1 MKLVKLSLVAALAAG
16 AFSAANATPVEEAI
30 KDIDVSGVLRYRYD
44 TGRFGNRG
52 YGFEDQRSSINDRQ
66 NHNYRAQLNFSGAIA
81 DNFKAFVQFDY
92 SAKDGGYGP
101 DSVSNTSNT
110 LNVRQLYLTYTNED
124 VATSVIAGKQQ
135 LNTIWTDNGI
145 DGLVGTGI
153 KVVNNSIDGLTL
165 AAFAVDSFNTDT
177 EGDTLAG
184 SKIFNGYVE
193 KNSKNFPEGT
203 KLNINPYAGNLYGAA
218 AIGSYD
224 IAGGQFNPQ
233 LWLSYLNDTGF
244 FYALDVA
251 YNTTIFDGVNWNIE
265 GAYLGN
271 SLDSKMKSKNTA
283 IVTEY
288 DGNGKSD
295 VITGDEM
302 MANGNL
308 FALKGTVA
316 VNGWDA
322 SLGGIYYGKKDK
334 LTINTL
340 EDQGNIGGLLAGEEI
355 FYTDGSNLNGDIG
368 RNIFGYVTAGYTFNE
383 IVRVG
388 ADFVYG
394 GTKTDPEAESTGGK
408 KFEAVARVDYKYSPK
423 LNFSAFYSYVNVD
436 NNHKN
441 EYDGRDGRKN
451 TVRLQALYKF

>member
-16 AFSAANATPVEEAI
+16 AFSAANATPLEEAI

-44 TGRFGNRG
+44 TGTFGKDG
-52 YGFEDQRSSINDRQ
+52 KDYGFTNSNNSSKQ
-66 NHNYRAQLNFSGAIA
+66 MHKYRAQLNFSGAIA

-92 SAKDGGYGP
+92 NAADGGYGYTFDEDNNKINGHEINAQDP
-101 DSVSNTSNT
+101 LT
-110 LNVRQLYLTYTNED
+110 VRQLYLTYTNED

-145 DGLVGTGI
+145 DGLVGTGV

-165 AAFAVDSFNTDT
+165 AAFAVDSFNTAEQD
-177 EGDTLAG
+177 GDLAKSDEFGGKAAESG
-184 SKIFNGYVE
+184 SQYLLDF
-193 KNSKNFPEGT
+193 KN
-203 KLNINPYAGNLYGAA
+203 IYGAA

-233 LWLSYLNDTGF
+233 LWLAYMNENAFL
-244 FYALDVA
+244 YALDLA
-251 YNTTIFDGVNWNIE
+251 YNTTIFDGINWSIE

-271 SLDSKMKSKNTA
+271 SVDNKLKDRFHTVGAPESS
-283 IVTEY
+283 V
-288 DGNGKSD
+288 
-295 VITGDEM
+295 
-302 MANGNL
+302 ANGNF
-308 FALKGTVA
+308 FALRGTVE

-322 SLGGIYYGKKDK
+322 SLGGLYYGKKDK
-334 LTINTL
+334 ATVTTI
-340 EDQGNIGGLLAGEEI
+340 EDQGNLGSLLAGQEI
-355 FYTDGSNLNGDIG
+355 FYTKGSRLNGDIG

-383 IVRVG
+383 TVRVG

-394 GTKTDPEAESTGGK
+394 GTKTGEKIVTDGGK
-408 KFEAVARVDYKYSPK
+408 KLEAVARVDYKYSPK

-436 NNHKN
+436 QDTKEADHS
-441 EYDGRDGRKN
+441 